1 MCFPCD
7 TGVCVEGMRSVR
19 NGNNAEKES
28 GMVINCCCVV
38 SVQKIAGQMNP
49 NGESERLTD

>member
-1 MCFPCD
+1 MCFPRD
-7 TGVCVEGMRSVR
+7 TGLCEEGMRSVR

-28 GMVINCCCVV
+28 GMVINYRCVV

>member
-1 MCFPCD
+1 VCFPCD
-7 TGVCVEGMRSVR
+7 TGFCEEGMRSIR

-28 GMVINCCCVV
+28 GMVINYCCVV

-49 NGESERLTD
+49 NGKSERLTD